1 MEVYLAASGGADKS
15 KEVQVAI
22 ILSCRGPNILE
33 IYDQFTWENGNDKND
48 PEKLFEKLQSYC
60 NPRSSEVLESH
71 RFWKLAYQEPFD
83 SFLTDLKTRAA
94 SCNFQEP
101 DRMMRDKIVF
111 SVTGKLQELLLRE
124 DKLTLERTIQV
135 CRAFE
140 QSNRQVKELRES
152 NTLKVNKLQHS
163 SDKRQTK
170 HKPENKRDTP

>member
-1 MEVYLAASGGADKS
+1 MSDEPTPVQVYSCPFPLPPRLDLTTGNVAENYKKWKRQVEVYLAASGGADKS

-22 ILSCRGPNILE
+22 ILSCGGPNILE

-71 RFWKLAYQEPFD
+71 RFWKLSYQEPFD

-124 DKLTLERTIQV
+124 DKLTLERTI
-135 CRAFE
+135 
-140 QSNRQVKELRES
+140 
-152 NTLKVNKLQHS
+152 
-163 SDKRQTK
+163 
-170 HKPENKRDTP
+170 